1 MAKDLLEG
9 QSKFWEDDEPSAEGR
24 DLFAEAPQEAPLLD
38 RLGSGAKKAFAGV
51 GNTADIGGTLAWQ
64 GLARLGGKR
73 PNPEVFKA
81 MEERIRQRNEL
92 VKDDIDPGFL
102 GKLFGLGVTLPAQML
117 NMPMAHAETGKTF
130 IDEGESLGRAQAAM
144 GVDAAGN
151 AAGMLLPG
159 WKAGS
164 KAVRALTG
172 AGANA
177 GQDTATRLILQQLA
191 EKEKTKDLF
200 APSAETAALSAI
212 PGAAFAVALGKNK
225 PKALPKP
232 RADANQVVGE
242 FANKPA
248 EEGPYQK
255 TKPEAAA
262 DEATIARLEAAIAKQ
277 NPQQPLMRVGKDGEA
292 FSATPE
298 NIYARDQ
305 AEQRQIDLLDEH
317 VHGRFPESIQE
328 DIPFY
333 STVEEIAARQADPLQ
348 SDMFVGN
355 TLPPQR
361 PWRAEQAQASLE
373 ARQRALEQQVAEQ
386 AQLDAAQ
393 RQRQAGMADIER
405 RRQEALQG
413 PGAQQ
418 ARNIHPSATGWN
430 DLQVQRAG
438 EEAAQTHEFLAR
450 NQHQGEFDTTP
461 YGDPGAQFGSTME
474 HGRVDE
480 NGIPIRADLSMDA
493 QNVQNPLQRNLW
505 GDELPGRTGDNGLP
519 ITRALDK
526 MPPGPERDAAV
537 AQLTGQ
543 PPNPARLTD
552 DVTSTLNRPVGLRK
566 TSRFGQ
572 QGAIDPEV
580 FREGFKAATRA
591 LSRLTDMP
599 WVRAAFPASQYETNM
614 DGSPKIMLHGTKAN
628 IHGDQ
633 LIPNREGFHAGY
645 TSSPHMFAGQALKD
659 KHGRR
664 LDHTHKTTV
673 NRIDYTNPDFPDG
686 THGQLYPIVIRKGN
700 NPTLT
705 FDMGSWDPI
714 RMLQDIHSDWAGPR
728 ELIKAIVDNST
739 NRVTFSEV
747 KDALKSFKDDYKTAV
762 VTWGKDEVNKRWSDL
777 LKTQFGIDGFF
788 YKNDAE
794 SVKTFLQSRD
804 ANRDLYGAPGNKASN
819 RRGPYE
825 HPTSYVTWNKDK
837 YHSIYKDLTEPRPI
851 EAQGKFGQGG
861 NVNPE
866 MNDILT
872 LGIPK
877 LFGAIKNKFTGEVPP
892 KVDTPLAPVSP
903 EAIAKKQA
911 LAAKSAA
918 LGIGENLYA
927 PINTLEEVK
936 AMDGRDIGFDV
947 AGKRRTPG
955 QQLGSG
961 MEGALRRNTSNPVLQ
976 WLSNMRTKAEANTNA
991 ALRKFITGEEGI
1003 NRPFRKLSDQD
1014 KADVYDLALAMNDHR
1029 VKYTPE
1035 LGTKYGL
1042 SPEADAF
1049 MQARQRMYD
1058 GEYQLGATVDS
1069 LLGIKHFEEHPGVAR
1084 ATFNSAYKAIVGVWE
1099 GEGKARKFVP
1109 KTVLNANNV
1118 WEFRQAKK
1126 WWAEEAQR
1134 RGLSNYE
1141 VKELPRQGLKT
1152 NTSPLR
1158 TFDGLAAVFSK
1169 LAELNPDFAE
1179 AKLAVDE
1186 LIKGNTKK
1194 MGRYDYH
1201 ALKKM
1206 GVEGA
1211 VGRKPWKQA
1220 ADNIDDFF
1228 KAEINSFDEG
1238 FRYWNYQDVVNK
1250 MAQAQADPVIQQKY
1264 PNTVDYI
1271 QKSKDNLNGQG
1282 INQFGALTNAVLD
1295 KAFAATGFG
1304 NAMAPRKVMSDL
1316 RKSMSLLMMGVSN
1329 MGFVGIQMGQ
1339 YWSAGIP
1346 EAMRLARDFDQGFAA
1361 SAGKSFSHMLFYRP
1375 WLEWHAKMGTLDKMK
1390 GVDPVI
1396 KDAFVWAKEHG
1407 ITDFNE
1413 ISLSHEAA
1421 VNPWKQRA
1429 EDLLSLPMVIPEVVT
1444 RPTMF
1449 LWYTDMMKGK
1459 LSGEELYVAAKRATD
1474 YTMTN
1479 YHKDEA
1485 PLLYQRSGVMG
1496 ENVGGL
1502 KRYSHNAVEQIVSR
1516 MGEMKKYPE
1525 AFAAAVGFTLLLQG
1539 LTGMVGYNVADEIS
1553 QATTDKP
1560 LRHWLEQI
1568 VQSPALMDG
1577 WLSAMSGMD
1586 LNSRFS
1592 LAGVVPSNGS
1602 AAAEAA
1608 VGPHAMKLYGLGKA
1622 AIDAVKKQ
1630 DQQSFNNLA
1639 RQAIPSGL
1647 YGYYEDKNLVNEEG
1661 YVLNK
1666 EGQTKYEEPRTQ
1678 DERDFRRHMG
1688 IRPLRE
1694 RIKDEELYVKDKAQK
1709 KVDDKRID
1717 AVSRMQAALQLP
1729 TAREGDFE
1737 AALQAY
1743 QDAEGDVRQIE
1754 PLLKQWSEKRN
1765 QSEQQRRILAPTD
1778 RAGSIKKYERYWE
1791 K

>member
-9 QSKFWEDDEPSAEGR
+9 QAKFWEDDEPSAEGR

-117 NMPMAHAETGKTF
+117 KMPMAHAETGKTF

-172 AGANA
+172 AGANV

-200 APSAETAALSAI
+200 APSLETAALSAI

-232 RADANQVVGE
+232 KADAHQVVGE

-248 EEGPYQK
+248 EEELYQK

-262 DEATIARLEAAIAKQ
+262 DEATVARLEAAIAKQ
-277 NPQQPLMRVGKDGEA
+277 NPQQPPMRV
-292 FSATPE
+292 TPE
-298 NIYARDQ
+298 GQGFAPDDLGTLVAYQRQLDVEMAAIDAQQAAMSQQNTAHQQAIALIQRREQLRAAQEAVLARQRQLEEDVARQ
-305 AEQRQIDLLDEH
+305 TSLDSNAAERARQEQAPTGFAEYQARLRQDAEQRQPGNNAPLDFEQPYP
-317 VHGRFPESIQE
+317 VDVNVFPQVLQ
-328 DIPFY
+328 DAPF
-333 STVEEIAARQADPLQ
+333 Q
-348 SDMFVGN
+348 
-355 TLPPQR
+355 
-361 PWRAEQAQASLE
+361 
-373 ARQRALEQQVAEQ
+373 
-386 AQLDAAQ
+386 
-393 RQRQAGMADIER
+393 
-405 RRQEALQG
+405 
-413 PGAQQ
+413 
-418 ARNIHPSATGWN
+418 
-430 DLQVQRAG
+430 
-438 EEAAQTHEFLAR
+438 HE
-450 NQHQGEFDTTP
+450 
-461 YGDPGAQFGSTME
+461 
-474 HGRVDE
+474 
-480 NGIPIRADLSMDA
+480 
-493 QNVQNPLQRNLW
+493 
-505 GDELPGRTGDNGLP
+505 NGLP
-519 ITRALDK
+519 YDQPMLDK
-526 MPPGPERDAAV
+526 SLPVEV
-537 AQLTGQ
+537 ADTLG
-543 PPNPARLTD
+543 NVPAPD
-552 DVTSTLNRPVGLRK
+552 PFNRVSPQQEARRILIGGKKARLRK

-591 LSRLTDMP
+591 LSRLTDTP
-599 WVRAAFPASQYETNM
+599 WVKAMFPASQYETNA
-614 DGSPKIMLHGTKAN
+614 DGTPKIMLHGTKQT
-628 IHGDQ
+628 IHGE
-633 LIPNREGFHAGY
+633 LVPNREGFHAGY
-645 TSSPHMFAGQALKD
+645 TSSPHMFTGLRKQNKD
-659 KHGRR
+659 GTASLAKY
-664 LDHTHKTTV
+664 THR
-673 NRIDYTNPDFPDG
+673 NIDSFPLFPDDAG
-686 THGQLYPIVIRKGN
+686 GQLHPIVIKKGN
-700 NPTLT
+700 YPFIDHDFGTWNPVYLAPKRQFISAVSQATGGK
-705 FDMGSWDPI
+705 FGY
-714 RMLQDIHSDWAGPR
+714 
-728 ELIKAIVDNST
+728 
-739 NRVTFSEV
+739 FEV
-747 KDALKSFKDDYKTAV
+747 KDILEDFQDRYSKSPIQWKDA
-762 VTWGKDEVNKRWSDL
+762 EVNEKFTKL
-777 LKTQFGIDGFF
+777 LKDQFGIDGFF
-788 YKNDAE
+788 YKNDNE
-794 SVKTFLQSRD
+794 SVQKEIQRFNTTGKQ
-804 ANRDLYGAPGNKASN
+804 PGNYK
-819 RRGPYE
+819 
-825 HPTSYVTWNKDK
+825 HPTSFVTWNKDN
-837 YHSIYKDLTEPRPI
+837 YHSVYKDLT
-851 EAQGKFGQGG
+851 
-861 NVNPE
+861 NPE
-866 MNDILT
+866 NPNRYYGNQHGTIDPDLLT
-872 LGIPK
+872 LGIPRFFSWAK
-877 LFGAIKNKFTGEVPP
+877 GKFTGERPP
-892 KVDTPLAPVSP
+892 QVDTLLSP
-903 EAIAKKQA
+903 ISEENVAKKQA

-1035 LGTKYGL
+1035 LGAKYGL

-1058 GEYQLGATVDS
+1058 GEYQLGAKVDS
-1069 LLGIKHFEEHPGVAR
+1069 QLGIKHFEEHPGVAR

-1238 FRYWNYQDVVNK
+1238 FRYWHYQDVVNK

-1282 INQFGALTNAVLD
+1282 INQFGALSNAVLD
-1295 KAFAATGFG
+1295 KAFAGVGFG

-1346 EAMRLARDFDQGFAA
+1346 EAMRLARDFDRGFAA

-1429 EDLLSLPMVIPEVVT
+1429 EDVLSLPMVIPEVVT

-1516 MGEMKKYPE
+1516 MGEMHKYPE

-1592 LAGVVPSNGS
+1592 LAGVIPSNGS

-1694 RIKDEELYVKDKAQK
+1694 RLKDEELYANDKAQK